1 MTENNKR
8 TYEVEIGGLG
18 SLRLTQE
25 DAQDS
30 PHKTARRK
38 NSYENLP
45 APEKKRVV
53 VRIIDTVKDL

>member
-1 MTENNKR
+1 VTEKAKR

-18 SLRLTQE
+18 NLRLTKE
-25 DAQDS
+25 DS
-30 PHKTARRK
+30 PENSARTARRK
-38 NSYENLP
+38 TSYENLP